1 MTSKQKFLTPD
12 LMIGVMCKLILITK
26 KQLGN
31 LMKIDGSTEPNQFNF
46 ILHINNHIIY
56 GSKLN
61 NSIKH
66 ESI

>member
-1 MTSKQKFLTPD
+1 
-12 LMIGVMCKLILITK
+12 MIGVMCKLILITK